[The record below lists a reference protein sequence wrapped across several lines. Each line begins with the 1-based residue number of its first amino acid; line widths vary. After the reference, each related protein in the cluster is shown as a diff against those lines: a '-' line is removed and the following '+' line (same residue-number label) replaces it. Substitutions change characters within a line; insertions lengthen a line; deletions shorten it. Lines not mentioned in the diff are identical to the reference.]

1 MFKNMTFSKFC
12 IIVSLYFILII
23 TLQNH
28 VVGLFR
34 VQGNSM
40 LPNIHEGN
48 IKIINHLPKSFDRG
62 DIVVAKDYKD
72 KILIIKRVVG
82 LPGEN
87 VDVIKDKVYI
97 NGKELDEPYL
107 GNKYKKEDDCIGNV
121 RLENDEYFLMGD
133 NRAGSVDS
141 RDLGPFK
148 RDDIIGRCF

>member
-82 LPGEN
+82 LPGEK

-107 GNKYKKEDDCIGNV
+107 ENKYKKEDDCIGNV
-121 RLENDEYFLMGD
+121 KLKNDEYFLMGD

>member
-1 MFKNMTFSKFC
+1 MFRNMTFSKFC

-82 LPGEN
+82 LPGEK

-97 NGKELDEPYL
+97 NGRELEEPYL
-107 GNKYKKEDDCIGNV
+107 ENKYKKEDDCIGNM

>member
-1 MFKNMTFSKFC
+1 MLKNMTFSKFC

-23 TLQNH
+23 ALQNH

-34 VQGNSM
+34 VQGSSM
-40 LPNIHEGN
+40 LPNVHEGN
-48 IKIINHLPKSFDRG
+48 IKIINHLPKSFNRG

-82 LPGEN
+82 LPGEK
-87 VDVIKDKVYI
+87 VDVFKDKVYI

-107 GNKYKKEDDCIGNV
+107 DEKYKKEDDCIGNI
-121 RLENDEYFLMGD
+121 RLEKDEYFLMGD
-133 NRAGSVDS
+133 NRSGSVDS

>member
-1 MFKNMTFSKFC
+1 MTFSKFC

-40 LPNIHEGN
+40 LPNIYDGN

-82 LPGEN
+82 LPGEK

-107 GNKYKKEDDCIGNV
+107 ENKYKKEDDCIGNV

>member
-1 MFKNMTFSKFC
+1 MFRNMTFSKFC

-82 LPGEN
+82 LPGEKA
-87 VDVIKDKVYI
+87 DVIKDKVYI

-107 GNKYKKEDDCIGNV
+107 ENKYKKEDDCIGNV

>member
-34 VQGNSM
+34 VQGSSM
-40 LPNIHEGN
+40 LPNVHEGN
-48 IKIINHLPKSFDRG
+48 IKIINHLPKSFNRG
-62 DIVVAKDYKD
+62 DIVVAKDYKN

-82 LPGEN
+82 LPGEK

-97 NGKELDEPYL
+97 NGRELEEPYL
-107 GNKYKKEDDCIGNV
+107 ENKYKKEDDCIGNII
-121 RLENDEYFLMGD
+121 LKNDEYFLMGD

-141 RDLGPFK
+141 RDFGPFK